1 MLSTDSRYQAYI
13 DILKEE
19 LVPAMGC
26 TEPIAIAFAAAKA
39 RAVLGQM
46 PDRVEIS
53 VSGNIIKNVKSVIVP
68 NTGGLKGI
76 EAAAAAGITVGDA
89 DRVLEVLASVSEED
103 KPRIKE
109 FMHSVPM
116 IVRPSSAENVIF
128 DIDITLHAGS
138 EFSRLRIKDYHTNVV
153 LIQKNGETLFEA
165 PEIELSSQGLT
176 DRGLL
181 TIKDIVDFADTVDL
195 EDVRE
200 VLTRQIEYNT
210 AIANEGIRGHW
221 GANIGRVLLDV
232 YGYDVKIRAKAMA
245 AAGSDARMSGCEM
258 PVIIVSGSGNQGMA
272 ASLPVIV
279 YAREYDVSE
288 DKLLRSLCV
297 SNLVTIH
304 QKTWIGRLSAFCGA
318 VNAGCGAGAGIAY
331 LLGGGFDIVAHTLVN
346 SLAIVS
352 GIVCDGA
359 KPSCAA
365 KIASAVDA
373 GILGYQMYVRGM
385 EFQGGDGI
393 ISKGVENTIANIGRL
408 GKDGMRE
415 TDREILK
422 IMLQSSNVE
431 Q

>member
-1 MLSTDSRYQAYI
+1 MLSTDSKYMAYI

-39 RAVLGQM
+39 RAVLGKM
-46 PDRVEIS
+46 PDRVEIT

-89 DRVLEVLASVSEED
+89 DKVLEVLASVSNED

-109 FMHSVPM
+109 FMASVPM
-116 IVRPSSAENVIF
+116 VVRPSNEDVIF
-128 DIDITLHAGS
+128 DIDITLHSGS

-181 TIKDIVDFADTVDL
+181 TIKDIVDFADTVELD
-195 EDVRE
+195 DVRE
-200 VLTRQIEYNT
+200 VLSRQIEYNT
-210 AIANEGIRGHW
+210 AIANEGIRGNW
-221 GANIGRVLLDV
+221 GARVGRVLLDV

-245 AAGSDARMSGCEM
+245 AAGSDARMSGCEL

-279 YAREYDVSE
+279 YAREYDVGE

-331 LLGGGFDIVAHTLVN
+331 LLGGGYEVVAHTLVN

-365 KIASAVDA
+365 KIATAVDA
-373 GILGYQMYVRGM
+373 GLLGYQMYVRGM

-422 IMLQSSNVE
+422 IMLQNNNNLE
-431 Q
+431 